1 MESQAGKIAAVDDA
15 KVQPF
20 MCSFCL
26 RPREQTGLL
35 VGAPAVA
42 ICRGCTESARVLF
55 EQAPADPNPSP
66 RAPWDL
72 LGDRELLERLPQIAK
87 ARDDVEQH
95 LRQWVAAARARDI
108 SWAGIGEAL
117 GMSRQ
122 SAWERFHG

>member
-1 MESQAGKIAAVDDA
+1 MESQPEKVAAADTA
-15 KVQPF
+15 TEQPF

-42 ICRGCTESARVLF
+42 ICRGCTETARALF
-55 EQAPADPNPSP
+55 EHAPAEPNPAP

-87 ARDDVEQH
+87 ARDDVENH
-95 LRQWVAAARARDI
+95 LRQWVTAARARDI